1 LERKTSNGSFKGAN
15 TWHSA
20 LSTSAS
26 SSRTTCRHK
35 LFQRPV
41 TTTHLSHESSK
52 AFNLGVPGDPMTFQT
67 DFIATLDH
75 VGTLDA
81 FRHVNPNG
89 KPVDEMPLDLFMGK
103 AVYFEPT
110 SRPRSRRITV
120 PHMEEGEKKAGVN
133 VNGHIVPL
141 CTGFHKRTY
150 PRLDSVWKDKK
161 LPAGRP

>member
-1 LERKTSNGSFKGAN
+1 
-15 TWHSA
+15 
-20 LSTSAS
+20 
-26 SSRTTCRHK
+26 
-35 LFQRPV
+35 
-41 TTTHLSHESSK
+41 
-52 AFNLGVPGDPMTFQT
+52 MTFQT